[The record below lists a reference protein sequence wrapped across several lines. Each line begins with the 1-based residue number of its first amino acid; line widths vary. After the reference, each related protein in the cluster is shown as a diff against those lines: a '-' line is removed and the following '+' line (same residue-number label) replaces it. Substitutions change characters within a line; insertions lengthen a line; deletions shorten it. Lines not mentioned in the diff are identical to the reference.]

1 MKGPDL
7 LSKNRNAPLTKS
19 SSNVYRTIQQKPGS
33 ARSTDI
39 FFLDPK
45 LTYWFQVIPKARTTN
60 GEPSKSQRIGPGIA
74 QLSVWNSSY
83 LIVSDEPTV
92 VTFLVTV
99 CRVDGRWRTEW
110 SCYCWHCS
118 RHPLQ
123 PSVPSFADWPHLP
136 WCLLHQEQK

>member
-45 LTYWFQVIPKARTTN
+45 LTYWFQVIPKARMTN
-60 GEPSKSQRIGPGIA
+60 GEPSKSQRVGPGIA
-74 QLSVWNSSY
+74 QLSV
-83 LIVSDEPTV
+83 
-92 VTFLVTV
+92 
-99 CRVDGRWRTEW
+99 
-110 SCYCWHCS
+110 
-118 RHPLQ
+118 
-123 PSVPSFADWPHLP
+123 
-136 WCLLHQEQK
+136 